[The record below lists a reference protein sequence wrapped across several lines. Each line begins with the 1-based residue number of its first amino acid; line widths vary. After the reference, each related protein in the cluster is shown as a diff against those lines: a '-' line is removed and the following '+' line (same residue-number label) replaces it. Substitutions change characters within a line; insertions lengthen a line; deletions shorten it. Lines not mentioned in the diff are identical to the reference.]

1 MVRIR
6 RFGMATICGT
16 VLAASLGAG
25 LFSAPAGATKKHKPK
40 PVVKVSDFVHASTTL
55 AKLKQSVVIPTGR
68 LSGTLN
74 PLTGALKANLALPP
88 ASSTIALAGIGLV
101 TATFSVVP
109 TKPVVGTIDFTT
121 STITTTSVFNIHVD
135 SVEPQGTSVNL
146 VGTTCQTSVPITM
159 TLTGAFA
166 PFGPSTFSSAYTIPP
181 FAHCR
186 LGTEALNLAVA
197 GSGNSFTAVFS
208 PYS

>member
-1 MVRIR
+1 MKRIR
-6 RFGMATICGT
+6 TLGTATVCGT
-16 VLAASLGAG
+16 VLAASLGAA

-40 PVVKVSDFVHASTTL
+40 PVVKVKEFVHASTTL
-55 AKLKQSVVIPTGR
+55 AKLQQTVAIPTGK

-109 TKPVVGTIDFTT
+109 TKPVVGTIDFTK
-121 STITTTSVFNIHVD
+121 STITTTSVFNIAVD
-135 SVEPQGTSVNL
+135 SLEPQGTSVNL
-146 VGTTCQTSVPITM
+146 VGTTCQSSVPITL

-166 PFGPSTFSSAYTIPP
+166 LIGPSTFSSDYTIPK
-181 FAHCR
+181 FAHCG
-186 LGTEALNLAVA
+186 LATVALNQAVA
-197 GSGNSFTAVFS
+197 GSGNGFTALFS
-208 PYS
+208 PFS